1 MRLKTEEFIEE
12 SWRWLIRQDNNFKS
26 KEEFTEWT
34 VETQPEVDAHAV
46 NNYLTKIFLRR
57 DFRSFQRIPPIKKW
71 HV

>member
-12 SWRWLIRQDNNFKS
+12 SWRWLIGQDNNFKN

-46 NNYLTKIFLRR
+46 NNYLTKIVA
-57 DFRSFQRIPPIKKW
+57 D
-71 HV
+71 